1 MTFSE
6 YQKLFDTILA
16 EKTIEKPYDNP
27 HFLEYVK
34 LNNSRQKRWLKKGE
48 IAEEIK
54 LTVQSI
60 TKKQTW
66 IVITEPWCGDAAHN
80 VPFIAKLAELN
91 PNITLKIQLR
101 DSENSEIESYL
112 TNGGRSIPKLIARN
126 ESGADIFT
134 WGPRPAES
142 QFIFDQLKAENATF
156 KTQKIALQ
164 EWYNKN
170 AGCAIQEEILAI
182 LKSI

>member
-16 EKTIEKPYDNP
+16 GETIEKPYDDS
-27 HFLEYVK
+27 HFVEYVK
-34 LNNSRQKRWLKKGE
+34 LNLSRQNRWVKKGE

-60 TKKQTW
+60 TEKQTW

-80 VPFIAKLAELN
+80 VPFLAKLAELN
-91 PNITLKIQLR
+91 PNITLKFQLR
-101 DSENSEIESYL
+101 DNENSEIESYL
-112 TNGGRSIPKLIARN
+112 TNGGKSIPKLIARN
-126 ESGADIFT
+126 EAGADIFT

-142 QFIFDQLKAENATF
+142 QVIFDQLKAENASF
-156 KTQKIALQ
+156 ELQKIALQ